1 MNRSIPA
8 PISFVVA
15 AIIFVALFIF
25 FGAWAVSV
33 DAQGREDALSLAFVG
48 PGATLIS
55 QEKEKQLPVMGQTED
70 GWKTGFEE
78 LEGSS
83 ADTWWGRGLLQA

>member
-1 MNRSIPA
+1 MIKSVPA
-8 PISFVVA
+8 PISFIIA
-15 AIIFVALFIF
+15 AALVLALFIF

-33 DAQGREDALSLAFVG
+33 DAQGREEAFSLAFVG
-48 PGATLIS
+48 PGTSLAP
-55 QEKEKQLPVMGQTED
+55 QEGERQLPVMGQTED

-83 ADTWWGRGLLQA
+83 AETWWGKGLLRA

>member
-1 MNRSIPA
+1 MIKSVPA
-8 PISFVVA
+8 PISFILAVFLV
-15 AIIFVALFIF
+15 IGLFIF

-33 DAQGREDALSLAFVG
+33 DAQGREEALSLAFVG
-48 PGATLIS
+48 PGTSLAP
-55 QEKEKQLPVMGQTED
+55 EERERRFPVMGQTED

-83 ADTWWGRGLLQA
+83 AETWWGKGLLRA

>member
-1 MNRSIPA
+1 MIKGIPA
-8 PISFVVA
+8 PVSFILAVFLV
-15 AIIFVALFIF
+15 IALFVF

-33 DAQGREDALSLAFVG
+33 DAQGREEALSLAFVG
-48 PGATLIS
+48 PGTTFAP
-55 QEKEKQLPVMGQTED
+55 QEANRELPVMGQTED

-83 ADTWWGRGLLQA
+83 ADTWWGKGLLRA